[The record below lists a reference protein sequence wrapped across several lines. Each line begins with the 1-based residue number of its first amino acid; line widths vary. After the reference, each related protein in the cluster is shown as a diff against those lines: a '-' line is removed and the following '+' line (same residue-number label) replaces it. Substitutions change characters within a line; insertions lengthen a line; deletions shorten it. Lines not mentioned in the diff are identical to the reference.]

1 MGPVNRPLDLEWLE
15 DFLAL
20 VESGNFSRAAQA
32 RGIAQPAFSRHIRA
46 LEEWAGVELIDRARH
61 PATPTPAGEVFVVA
75 AREVLLRL
83 VQARTRAHEAH
94 EQAGRSLRFAA
105 THVLSLAFFPRW
117 LQTVE
122 QQVQLG
128 PIHMVSDSFQACE
141 ELMLQRR
148 VQFLLCYGHAA
159 VKTRLLPP
167 EFGCACVGQDSLVPV
182 SAPDAGGQPQHR
194 IDASHTEAL
203 SVLAYSDA
211 SGLGQIMRDQ
221 LPGAFDAARFKPVM
235 TSHHAVLLKT
245 MALEGRGVAW
255 LPHSLMEA
263 ELASG
268 RLVGAAGSEWSV
280 PLEIRLFRATDV
292 LAPTA
297 ESVWAQA
304 AAGAASVLAPC
315 HEARVDTAGTGRAQ
329 G

>member
-20 VESGNFSRAAQA
+20 AESGNFSRAAQA
-32 RGIAQPAFSRHIRA
+32 RAIAQPAFSRHIRA

-61 PATPTPAGEVFVVA
+61 PAAPTPAGEVFVVT
-75 AREVLLRL
+75 ARDVVLRL
-83 VQARTRAHEAH
+83 LQARTRAHEAH
-94 EQAGRSLRFAA
+94 EQASRSLQFAA
-105 THVLSLAFFPRW
+105 THGLSLAFFPRW
-117 LQTVE
+117 LQQVE

-128 PIHMVSDSFQACE
+128 AIHMVSDSYQACE

-148 VQFLLCYGHAA
+148 VQFLLCYGHPA
-159 VKTRLLPP
+159 VKTRLVPP
-167 EFGCACVGQDSLVPV
+167 EFGFACVGEDRLVPV
-182 SAPDAGGQPQHR
+182 SAPGAGGQPQHQ
-194 IDASHTEAL
+194 IDGDAQEPL
-203 SVLAYSDA
+203 PVLAYSEA

-255 LPHSLMEA
+255 LPHSLVA
-263 ELASG
+263 ADLADG
-268 RLVGAAGSEWSV
+268 RLVGAASHEWSV
-280 PLEIRLFRATDV
+280 PLEVRLFRATAS

-297 ESVWAQA
+297 EAVWAQA
-304 AAGAASVLAPC
+304 AAGRGGPKNP
-315 HEARVDTAGTGRAQ
+315 
-329 G
+329 

>member
-32 RGIAQPAFSRHIRA
+32 RAIAQPAFSRHIRA

-61 PATPTPAGEVFVVA
+61 PAAPTPAGEVFVAA
-75 AREVLLRL
+75 ARDVLLRL
-83 VQARTRAHEAH
+83 LQARTRAHEAQ
-94 EQAGRSLRFAA
+94 EQAGRSLQFAA

-117 LQTVE
+117 LQRVE
-122 QQVQLG
+122 QQVQFG
-128 PIHMVSDSFQACE
+128 PIHMVSDSYQACE

-148 VQFLLCYGHAA
+148 VQFLLCYGHPAA
-159 VKTRLLPP
+159 RTRLLPP
-167 EFGCACVGQDSLVPV
+167 EFGFACVGEDRLVPV
-182 SAPDAGGQPQHR
+182 SASDAGGQPQHR
-194 IDASHTEAL
+194 IDASHLEPL
-203 SVLAYSDA
+203 PVLAYSGA

-221 LPGAFDAARFKPVM
+221 LPGAFEAGRFRPVM

-255 LPHSLMEA
+255 LPHSLVSA
-263 ELASG
+263 EMADKRLAS
-268 RLVGAAGSEWSV
+268 AAGPEWSIA
-280 PLEIRLFRATDV
+280 LEVRLFRATEP

-297 ESVWAQA
+297 EAVWAQ
-304 AAGAASVLAPC
+304 V
-315 HEARVDTAGTGRAQ
+315 ARKNP
-329 G
+329 

>member
-20 VESGNFSRAAQA
+20 AESGNFSRAAQA
-32 RGIAQPAFSRHIRA
+32 RAIAQPAFSRHIRA

-61 PATPTPAGEVFVVA
+61 PAAPTPAGEVFVVT
-75 AREVLLRL
+75 AREVVLRL
-83 VQARTRAHEAH
+83 MQARTRAHEVH

-117 LQTVE
+117 LQQVE

-128 PIHMVSDSFQACE
+128 PIHMVSDSYQACE

-148 VQFLLCYGHAA
+148 VQFLLCYGHPA

-167 EFGCACVGQDSLVPV
+167 EFEFAGVGEDWLVPV

-194 IDASHTEAL
+194 IGGDAQEPL
-203 SVLAYSDA
+203 PVLAYSEA

-221 LPGAFDAARFKPVM
+221 LPGAFDAQRFRPVM

-255 LPHSLMEA
+255 LPHSLVSA
-263 ELASG
+263 EMAGG
-268 RLVGAAGSEWSV
+268 RLVGAAGPEWSV
-280 PLEIRLFRATDV
+280 VLEVRLFRATAA
-292 LAPTA
+292 LAPAA
-297 ESVWAQA
+297 EAVWARVGPARQDP
-304 AAGAASVLAPC
+304 AP
-315 HEARVDTAGTGRAQ
+315 ALQ
-329 G
+329 P

>member
-32 RGIAQPAFSRHIRA
+32 RAIAQPAFSRHIRA

-61 PATPTPAGEVFVVA
+61 PAAPTPAGEVFVVTS
-75 AREVLLRL
+75 REVVLRL
-83 VQARTRAHEAH
+83 MQARTCAHEAH
-94 EQAGRSLRFAA
+94 EQASRSLRFAA
-105 THVLSLAFFPRW
+105 THMLSLAFFPRW
-117 LQTVE
+117 LQQVE

-128 PIHMVSDSFQACE
+128 PIHMVSDSYQACE

-148 VQFLLCYGHAA
+148 VQFLLCYGHPA
-159 VKTRLLPP
+159 VKTRLLAP
-167 EFGCACVGQDSLVPV
+167 EFEFACVGEDRLVPV

-194 IDASHTEAL
+194 IDGGAHEPL
-203 SVLAYSDA
+203 PVLAYSEA
-211 SGLGQIMRDQ
+211 SGLGQIMRDL
-221 LPGAFDAARFKPVM
+221 LPGAFDAQRFKPVM

-255 LPHSLMEA
+255 LPHSLVSA
-263 ELASG
+263 EMADG
-268 RLVGAAGSEWSV
+268 RLVGAAGQQWDV
-280 PLEIRLFRATDV
+280 PLEVRLFRTTDS

-297 ESVWAQA
+297 ETVWAQ
-304 AAGAASVLAPC
+304 V
-315 HEARVDTAGTGRAQ
+315 ARKNS
-329 G
+329 